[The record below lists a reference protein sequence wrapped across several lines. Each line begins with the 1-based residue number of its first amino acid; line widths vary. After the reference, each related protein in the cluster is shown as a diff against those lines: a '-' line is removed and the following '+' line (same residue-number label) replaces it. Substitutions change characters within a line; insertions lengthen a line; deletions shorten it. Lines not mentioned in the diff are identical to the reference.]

1 MYTTGF
7 QNQAHEVGFR
17 ANEGQD
23 ILKTKRRDIFLSPDR
38 SFSSYFKE
46 TAALGRS

>member
-7 QNQAHEVGFR
+7 HNQAHEAEFR
-17 ANEGQD
+17 ATEGQD
-23 ILKTKRRDIFLSPDR
+23 ILKTKRRDIFAVPNR
-38 SFSSYFKE
+38 SFNSYFKE

>member
-7 QNQAHEVGFR
+7 QNGSGLAYR

-23 ILKTKRRDIFLSPDR
+23 ILKTKRQDIFVSPSP
-38 SFSSYFKE
+38 SFNSYFKE
-46 TAALGRS
+46 TAIIGRSY